1 MWVNQSV
8 ARMEMVPFHLIEWK
22 ITMEEM
28 MPQKTELVT
37 SLSQDDFALLLRTKK
52 EQMGENC
59 FFSFV
64 SKLDNSC
71 WTQLVAVERV
81 FEEDLISKELGIAH
95 RVHEL
100 DPKYDKCGSLSF

>member
-1 MWVNQSV
+1 
-8 ARMEMVPFHLIEWK
+8 
-22 ITMEEM
+22 

-52 EQMGENC
+52 GQMGEDC
-59 FFSFV
+59 YISFV

-71 WTQLVAVERV
+71 QTQLVAVERV
-81 FEEDLISKELGIAH
+81 FEEDLISKELEIAH

-100 DPKYDKCGSLSF
+100 DPKYDKCGSLSFWRKMV

>member
-8 ARMEMVPFHLIEWK
+8 ARMEM
-22 ITMEEM
+22 
-28 MPQKTELVT
+28 MPQKTELET

-52 EQMGENC
+52 GQMGEDC
-59 FFSFV
+59 YISFV

-71 WTQLVAVERV
+71 RTQLVAVERV

-100 DPKYDKCGSLSF
+100 DPKYDKCGSLSFWRKMV